1 MSSSADIREILQI
14 SPPKEPIQKPPTKPI
29 EKRPGL
35 IYKIWLERKKKR
47 KSNFHVDGISRELY
61 QLIGGAPPVAFVKPT
76 LKSRLN
82 KQRVTPW

>member
-29 EKRPGL
+29 EKRP
-35 IYKIWLERKKKR
+35 
-47 KSNFHVDGISRELY
+47 DGISRELY